1 MEQIRTTKIKLNY
14 RMPIYA
20 KLNEALI
27 RCKKTE
33 IIIAEDVAKCGA
45 KRFHVD
51 SLQNLHHL
59 YNSMQK
65 KHWYETLQEKRQSRL
80 FLDIES
86 DDSVVD
92 IKWLVG
98 YISDGLKTFLRGKGS
113 TIVPVFEILDSSSS
127 AKSSFHVVCT
137 NVFFEN
143 VYHVGA
149 FVRRVIC
156 TMINFDIDYS
166 AIDESV
172 YTKNRM
178 FRVNGSTKFGSERR
192 LKHAF
197 PWTSLLVQSQ
207 NPTDEVFTCKE
218 VDLTTPCSTSLKT
231 ADLFEFDKVK
241 KMWITKKIRYAGA
254 ENAIFTECILLT
266 PIFDWLDNT
275 LCADIQRYDI
285 SLIPGGRILVSSGS
299 RCCQIQN
306 REHKGNHIW
315 FKININRRTVFQH
328 CYDGDCQKIKC
339 FLSENSDKMSTGCKQ
354 IHVPTNCWNLWNNEW
369 NATVPLIE

>member
-1 MEQIRTTKIKLNY
+1 MR
-14 RMPIYA
+14 
-20 KLNEALI
+20 
-27 RCKKTE
+27 
-33 IIIAEDVAKCGA
+33 
-45 KRFHVD
+45 
-51 SLQNLHHL
+51 
-59 YNSMQK
+59 K

-86 DDSVVD
+86 ESSVVD

-98 YISDGLKTFLRGKGS
+98 YISDRLQEFLRGKGS

-143 VYHVGA
+143 VYYVGA

-156 TMINFDIDYS
+156 IMIKFDIDYS

-178 FRVNGSTKFGSERR
+178 FRINGSTKFGSERR

-218 VDLTTPCSTSLKT
+218 IDQTTPCSTSLKT
-231 ADLFEFDKVK
+231 ADLFEFDKVE

-254 ENAIFTECILLT
+254 ENGTLTECTLLT
-266 PIFDWLDNT
+266 TIFDWLDKNV
-275 LCADIQRYDI
+275 CADIQRYDI
-285 SLIPGGRILVSSGS
+285 SLKPGGEILVSSGS
-299 RCCQIQN
+299 RRCQIQN
-306 REHKGNHIW
+306 REHKSNHIW

-328 CYDGDCQKIKC
+328 CYDADCQKIKS
-339 FLSENSDKMSTGCKQ
+339 FLSENSDKMSTGCKL
-354 IHVPTNCWNLWNNEW
+354 IHVPTICWDLWNNEW